1 MSEFPTNET
10 IVEPMPKNNGRFRR
24 LVIGSTAV
32 ALSFLALVALL
43 LWVDPFN
50 WQVLARLTGRLDV
63 TATAVPPQAL
73 LYTGVNLLEGNVE
86 ELQALRDTFAQ
97 PLADADLDI
106 EETQQNLD
114 ADLAAQFGVTF
125 SDDVQ
130 PWIGQYLGAAVL
142 DVTLDD
148 YGGIGQ
154 ADWLLLAESR
164 NNEAADAFLA
174 KLAEHWATENGGTA
188 VQESYDNV
196 TLTVLPEVG
205 RQAGFALAR
214 SGSLVLI
221 GANAPTIQ
229 QAIAAQNGQS
239 LADTDIYQTAVAQ
252 LPATRML
259 TFYLDS
265 QQLTNLV
272 SNSVTGFASSMMST
286 AGMGE
291 GLRGTAFS
299 ITLTDD
305 GIQLDSI
312 GDFVYEELTP
322 VQRSTLAGYAPSPA
336 LGYFPANTLMYA
348 GAKSTAL
355 DWSEIRELLVAQL
368 GSDMEAYNESMA
380 LFARDFGINPDTD
393 IFPYI
398 SGEFALALL
407 PGGSGLLAEQLDLP
421 LEVVFLAGITDEAQI
436 DGALSTLTGALTD
449 PQRGGLGVA
458 SQVTANGFS
467 MVDFVSTFDETLT
480 FAYGSG
486 RGYLVFSTSS
496 AVMENLRFTGGE
508 RLADSPGYRA
518 AQAAFAADM
527 TPTMY
532 VDMDGLMD
540 TIRAS
545 VAANSGGDG
554 AMMADFDEV
563 AGVIRP
569 LHTIASAIK
578 VTDTYTHQTAILFIE
593 K

>member
-1 MSEFPTNET
+1 MSESSMDET
-10 IVEPMPKNNGRFRR
+10 MMGPKLDDNGRFRR

-32 ALSFLALVALL
+32 SLSFLALVALL

-50 WQVLARLTGRLDV
+50 WQVLARLTGRLDM

-97 PLADADLDI
+97 PLADADLDL

-114 ADLAAQFGVTF
+114 TDLAAQFGVTF

-142 DVTLDD
+142 AVTMDD
-148 YGGIGQ
+148 YGGIEQ

-174 KLAEHWATENGGTA
+174 KLAEHWATENGSTA
-188 VQESYDNV
+188 VTESYNNV
-196 TLTVLPEVG
+196 IITALPDAG
-205 RQAGFALAR
+205 YQTGFALAR

-229 QAIAAQNGQS
+229 QAIDAQNGQS
-239 LADTDIYQTAVAQ
+239 LADTDVYQTAVAQ
-252 LPATRML
+252 LPATRLL
-259 TFYLDS
+259 TFYVDS
-265 QQLTNLV
+265 QQLTSLV
-272 SNSVTGFASSMMST
+272 SNSVTGFTSSMMST
-286 AGMGE
+286 AGMSK

-299 ITLTDD
+299 ITLTND

-312 GDFVYEELTP
+312 GDFVYEDLTP
-322 VQRSTLAGYAPSPA
+322 VQRDVVAGYAPSPA
-336 LGYFPANTLMYA
+336 LGYFPANTLLYA
-348 GAKSTAL
+348 GAKSNAFS
-355 DWSEIRELLVAQL
+355 WSEIRELLVTQL
-368 GSDMEAYNESMA
+368 GSDMEAFNESMA
-380 LFARDFGINPDTD
+380 LFARDFGINPNTD
-393 IFPYI
+393 ILPYI

-407 PGGSGLLAEQLDLP
+407 PGSSGLLAEQLDLP
-421 LEVVFLAGITDEAQI
+421 LEVVLLAGITDEAQI
-436 DGALSTLTGALTD
+436 DGALSALTGAITD
-449 PQRGGLGVA
+449 PQRGGLGVT

-467 MVDFVSTFDETLT
+467 MVDFASTFDETLT

-532 VDMDGLMD
+532 VDMNGLLD

-554 AMMADFDEV
+554 TMMADFDEV
-563 AGVIRP
+563 VEVIRP
-569 LHTIASAIK
+569 LHTIASAAK
-578 VTDTYTHQTAILFIE
+578 VTDTYTHQTVILFI
-593 K
+593 KK